1 MEIVKENDII
11 QIKEN
16 NSIVEEYKFDE
27 EINFSGLIEYL
38 LKLNLSRKI
47 EIIDNIEEKKQEEE
61 NLIRLINNR
70 IRRI

>member
-47 EIIDNIEEKKQEEE
+47 EIIDNIEEKKK
-61 NLIRLINNR
+61 I
-70 IRRI
+70 